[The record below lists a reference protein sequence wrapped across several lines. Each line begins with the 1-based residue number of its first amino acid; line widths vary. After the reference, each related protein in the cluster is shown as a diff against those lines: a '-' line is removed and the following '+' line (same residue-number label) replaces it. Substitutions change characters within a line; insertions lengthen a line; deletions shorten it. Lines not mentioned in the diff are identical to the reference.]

1 MRTKKDCMS
10 TIHEVAKHAG
20 VSTAT
25 VSRVLNANPKVD
37 PELRRRVETAVKE
50 LRYIPNGSARSL
62 VTKQTRQVA
71 LLISDITNPH
81 FAEIARGAQDVLDE
95 RGYQLVLAN
104 SDDDQGRELRSLRTL
119 AQASADGLLI
129 APAMPAGQG
138 TAAHRAARR
147 QLASELE
154 HFRIPT
160 VGFSPEPVAAHAD
173 LVAIDEER
181 AAFRAVEHLLGL
193 GHVRVA
199 LINGPEHS
207 SVGHLR
213 SLGYRHAL
221 KQFGIALDPSIM
233 IPSNFRREGGYEAM
247 KSFLKVKH
255 MPTAVFAADDLL
267 AIGAVRA
274 IKEAGLRVPKDIAI
288 VCVGNS
294 VEASEVDPPLSA
306 VSVPRGYEFGRIGAQ
321 LLLERA
327 AQAASSVWVP
337 RRITLDTR
345 LIVRASTVGSLLSKV

>member
-1 MRTKKDCMS
+1 
-10 TIHEVAKHAG
+10 
-20 VSTAT
+20 
-25 VSRVLNANPKVD
+25 
-37 PELRRRVETAVKE
+37 
-50 LRYIPNGSARSL
+50 
-62 VTKQTRQVA
+62 
-71 LLISDITNPH
+71 
-81 FAEIARGAQDVLDE
+81 
-95 RGYQLVLAN
+95 
-104 SDDDQGRELRSLRTL
+104 
-119 AQASADGLLI
+119 
-129 APAMPAGQG
+129 MPAGQG

-160 VGFSPEPVAAHAD
+160 VGFSPEPVAVHAD

-247 KSFLKVKH
+247 KSLLKDKQV
-255 MPTAVFAADDLL
+255 PTAVFAADDLL

-294 VEASEVDPPLSA
+294 VEASEVDPPLTA

-345 LIVRASTVGSLLSKV
+345 LIVRASTVGVRQSAARAAAVHRLAWVAGCAGSASTRPRRQ

>member
-1 MRTKKDCMS
+1 MS
-10 TIHEVAKHAG
+10 TIRDVAKHAG

-37 PELRRRVETAVKE
+37 ADIRRRVEDSVQK

-104 SDDDQGRELRSLRTL
+104 SDDNQARELRSLRTL
-119 AQASADGLLI
+119 VQASADGLLI
-129 APAMPAGQG
+129 VPAMPAGQG
-138 TAAHRAARR
+138 TTAHRVARR

-154 HFRIPT
+154 HFQIPT
-160 VGFSPEPVAAHAD
+160 VGFSPEPVAVHAD

-181 AAFRAVEHLLGL
+181 AAFRAVEHVLGL

-221 KQFGIALDPSIM
+221 KSFGIALDPSIM

-247 KSFLKVKH
+247 MSLLKQKH
-255 MPTAVFAADDLL
+255 IPSAIFAADDLL

-274 IKEAGLRVPKDIAI
+274 IKEAGLRIPTDIAI
-288 VCVGNS
+288 VCIGNTVGIN
-294 VEASEVDPPLSA
+294 EIDPPLTA

-327 AQAASSVWVP
+327 AQSGTSAWIP

-345 LIVRASTVGSLLSKV
+345 LIVRASTVENLLPSI